1 MTAQDSITQALVEL
15 RRGDPHAAS
24 RLMPMVYDEL
34 RRLAGQ
40 YLHGEAQGST
50 LQPTALV
57 HEAYLRLV
65 NQADADWQSRA
76 HFFAVAAQ
84 AMRHILVDRARARQ
98 TAKRGGDRH
107 KLPLDA
113 VWNIASDREEYLLAL
128 DEALQKLAALDQQ
141 QSRIVEL
148 RFFGGLTLEETAEV
162 LHISTKTVQR
172 DWLMA
177 RGWLHREV
185 TKGD

>member
-1 MTAQDSITQALVEL
+1 MASQRDVTQVLAQLC
-15 RRGDPHAAS
+15 RGNAQAAS
-24 RLMPMVYDEL
+24 RLLPLVYDEL

-40 YLHGEAQGST
+40 YLRGEADGHT

-65 NQADADWQSRA
+65 NQTAADWQNRA

-84 AMRHILVDRARARQ
+84 AMRHILVDHARGRRA
-98 TAKRGGDRH
+98 AKRGGDRV
-107 KLPLDA
+107 KLPLDEA
-113 VWNIASDREEYLLAL
+113 RGIFLERDEYLLAL
-128 DEALQKLAALDQQ
+128 DEALQKLAALDAQ

-148 RFFGGLTLEETAEV
+148 RFFAGLTLEETAEV
-162 LHISTKTVQR
+162 LGISPKTVQR